1 MSELGTFGD
10 SSDDPVS
17 TDGIK
22 LALHVAITAGQLQFT
37 NVGGVFGRWEV
48 LLAGPAML
56 ALGPTAD
63 RAPTDWCT
71 VHPECWALL
80 EGLKE
85 APGQEGSSSSSSPS
99 SNPFIGQPMGPGAG
113 CGEFQ
118 SPDDAGFVRVTVEP
132 GRVETVSEEHKMK
145 FSGRLGDYRYPKGA
159 TALSSKEWGETMD
172 MAHHFLGR
180 EAVEGM
186 HVATLEVL
194 RRYAWFHVWLHII
207 FWVMWS
213 SSLYSGSETH

>member
-1 MSELGTFGD
+1 VSELGTFGD
-10 SSDDPVS
+10 SSSDDPVAS
-17 TDGIK
+17 AGIK

-80 EGLKE
+80 EGLNGP
-85 APGQEGSSSSSSPS
+85 PGGQAEGAAASPSTSTS
-99 SNPFIGQPMGPGAG
+99 SNPFIGQHMGPGAG
-113 CGEFQ
+113 CVEFQ

-132 GRVETVSEEHKMK
+132 GRVETSSPELKLA
-145 FSGRLGDYRYPKGA
+145 FSGKLGDYRYPKGA

-180 EAVEGM
+180 DAVEGM

-194 RRYAWFHVWLHII
+194 RRYVEGRGGGCVIVLR
-207 FWVMWS
+207 
-213 SSLYSGSETH
+213 